1 MLPPLFFFVAI
12 AAADPSTTTIAMTTT
27 IPRSGSSMPAS
38 ISASPNYPRAGELA
52 TYAAGGSMVS
62 TPSPAGVTYYDGC
75 PGSLN
80 GYLPP
85 GSSYV
90 STFYCYNPAIA
101 NTNYGT
107 RQSSSKHSLSTG
119 YVLSSPTNLLH
130 MTAPESS
137 AETPTSSPGS
147 ITSSGADLAMSLNS
161 ATHTSPPSND
171 PPINVT
177 AAERCITTPGGV
189 QSDNTVSVGCGAVLQ
204 HVTTCFDSLAPWTDP
219 YDTTQ
224 STSFQACLC
233 ETNATT
239 PFGSDSMLWRNFTAC
254 SSCLETFDSRISL
267 DTLAQEFQNIENFCS
282 SQNPVAFLALAEFK
296 SWLGEINKGV
306 DLKTPPLTGSITEL
320 GSMRSAFTTTP
331 PLANLA
337 YGASAP
343 FDGTLA
349 GVTPELMTQTITVPP
364 PGTETES
371 ASLRMITML
380 VEWVPTAAAMGTATS
395 SYDASAASASA
406 SSAASSN
413 LQAAIGSL
421 TTTAKSEPTSEC
433 YGPCLKGAGVRTS
446 SMSKVAVGCFIVCIL
461 GLTL

>member
-1 MLPPLFFFVAI
+1 MLSSLFFFLAL
-12 AAADPSTTTIAMTTT
+12 AAADPSTTTITMTTT
-27 IPRSGSSMPAS
+27 IPRSDSSMAAS
-38 ISASPNYPRAGELA
+38 ISASPNYPSAGELA

-62 TPSPAGVTYYDGC
+62 TPTVAGFTYYDGC

-85 GSSYV
+85 GSSHV
-90 STFYCYNPAIA
+90 STFYCYNPAS
-101 NTNYGT
+101 T
-107 RQSSSKHSLSTG
+107 SKHSGSTG

-130 MTAPESS
+130 MTAPESL
-137 AETPTSSPGS
+137 APIEVTPEATTAPTETV
-147 ITSSGADLAMSLNS
+147 TSSGADTAMFLRS
-161 ATHTSPPSND
+161 ASPTPPPSND

-204 HVTTCFDSLAPWTDP
+204 HVTTCFDSLSPWTDP
-219 YDTTQ
+219 YDTNQ

-239 PFGSDSMLWRNFTAC
+239 PFGSDSMLWRNFTGC
-254 SSCLETFDSRISL
+254 SSCLETFDSRTSL
-267 DTLAQEFQNIENFCS
+267 DTLAQEFQNIENF
-282 SQNPVAFLALAEFK
+282 
-296 SWLGEINKGV
+296 WEINKGV
-306 DLKTPPLTGSITEL
+306 DLKTPPLTGSITQL
-320 GSMRSAFTTTP
+320 GAMRSAFTTTP

-349 GVTPELMTQTITVPP
+349 GVTPQLMTQTITVPP
-364 PGTETES
+364 SGTETGS

-380 VEWVPTAAAMGTATS
+380 VSWVPTASATGTATQ
-395 SYDASAASASA
+395 SYDAAAASASA
-406 SSAASSN
+406 SSGASSN

-421 TTTAKSEPTSEC
+421 TTTAQAEPTSEC
-433 YGPCLKGAGVRTS
+433 YGPCLKCASVRTS
-446 SMSKVAVGCFIVCIL
+446 PMSMVVVGCVIVCIL

>member
-1 MLPPLFFFVAI
+1 
-12 AAADPSTTTIAMTTT
+12 MTTT
-27 IPRSGSSMPAS
+27 IPRSDSSMPTTL
-38 ISASPNYPRAGELA
+38 SASPNYPSAGELA

-62 TPSPAGVTYYDGC
+62 TPTVAGVTFYDGC

-90 STFYCYNPAIA
+90 STFYCYNPA
-101 NTNYGT
+101 T
-107 RQSSSKHSLSTG
+107 SSKHTESTG
-119 YVLSSPTNLLH
+119 YVMSSPTNLLH
-130 MTAPESS
+130 MTAPESL
-137 AETPTSSPGS
+137 AEIPTATTGS
-147 ITSSGADLAMSLNS
+147 ITSSGANMAISQS
-161 ATHTSPPSND
+161 SPTPKPLPSND

-177 AAERCITTPGGV
+177 AAERCITTPDGV

-204 HVTTCFDSLAPWTDP
+204 HVTTCFDSLAPWNDP
-219 YDTTQ
+219 YDTNQ

-239 PFGSDSMLWRNFTAC
+239 PFGSDSMLWRNFTGC

-267 DTLAQEFQNIENFCS
+267 DTLAQEFQSIENFCS

-306 DLKTPPLTGSITEL
+306 DLKAPPLTGSITQL
-320 GSMRSAFTTTP
+320 GAMRSAFTTTP

-337 YGASAP
+337 YSPSAP
-343 FDGTLA
+343 FHGTLA
-349 GVTPELMTQTITVPP
+349 GVTPQLMTQTITVSPT
-364 PGTETES
+364 GTETGS

-380 VEWVPTAAAMGTATS
+380 VDWVPTAPASGTATP

-421 TTTAKSEPTSEC
+421 TTTAQAEPTSEC
-433 YGPCLKGAGVRTS
+433 YGPCLKGGGTRSSVPALLTRTC
-446 SMSKVAVGCFIVCIL
+446 VASWLMWMLVHGAW
-461 GLTL
+461 

>member
-1 MLPPLFFFVAI
+1 MLSSLLLFLAL
-12 AAADPSTTTIAMTTT
+12 AAADPSTTTITMTTT

-38 ISASPNYPRAGELA
+38 SITSPNYPSAGELA

-62 TPSPAGVTYYDGC
+62 TTPVAGVTYYDGC

-90 STFYCYNPAIA
+90 STFYCYNPV
-101 NTNYGT
+101 T
-107 RQSSSKHSLSTG
+107 SSKHTGSTG

-130 MTAPESS
+130 MTAPESL
-137 AETPTSSPGS
+137 APIEVTTEAPTTSTKTV
-147 ITSSGADLAMSLNS
+147 TSSGADMAISQS
-161 ATHTSPPSND
+161 STTPTQTPSND
-171 PPINVT
+171 PLINVT

-219 YDTTQ
+219 YDTNQ

-239 PFGSDSMLWRNFTAC
+239 PFGSDSMLWRNFTGC

-267 DTLAQEFQNIENFCS
+267 DTLAQEFQNIQNFCS

-296 SWLGEINKGV
+296 SWLEDINKGV
-306 DLKTPPLTGSITEL
+306 DLKTPPLTGSITQL
-320 GSMRSAFTTTP
+320 GAMRSAFTTTP

-337 YGASAP
+337 YGPSAP

-364 PGTETES
+364 TGTETGS

-380 VEWVPTAAAMGTATS
+380 VDWLPTAPASGTATP

-421 TTTAKSEPTSEC
+421 TTAQAEPTSEC
-433 YGPCLKGAGVRTS
+433 YGPCLKGASARWSSPSSLLWTCTVSWLMQLLVYGVR
-446 SMSKVAVGCFIVCIL
+446 
-461 GLTL
+461 